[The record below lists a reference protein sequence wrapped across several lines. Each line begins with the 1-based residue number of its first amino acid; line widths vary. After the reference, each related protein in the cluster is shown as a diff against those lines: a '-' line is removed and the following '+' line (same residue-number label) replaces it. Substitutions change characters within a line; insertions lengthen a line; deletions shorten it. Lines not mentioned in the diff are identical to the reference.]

1 MSRVQLLEVNEGDG
15 DQRLDRWFRRLF
27 PQVQQG
33 QIEKMCRKGD
43 IRVDGGRVKS
53 NTRVEV
59 GQVVRIPPLPDTPAP
74 AIIDKKIS
82 DADAKMIQSCVLY
95 RVEQTAGPARTGGQ
109 QAASPCGR
117 PHPCAAVRK

>member
-59 GQVVRIPPLPDTPAP
+59 GQDGPYPAF
-74 AIIDKKIS
+74 
-82 DADAKMIQSCVLY
+82 
-95 RVEQTAGPARTGGQ
+95 AGYAGAGHRRQ
-109 QAASPCGR
+109 
-117 PHPCAAVRK
+117 KNL